1 MGSVPGQIDTTS
13 NGTAPQTGE
22 PGGGDVRAQ
31 PAVSIRHLSKTFPGV
46 RALEDV
52 SLDVRPGTVHALL
65 GQNGC
70 GKSTL
75 IKVLAGFHRP
85 DPGAEAWLGGERFE
99 LGSAPGE
106 VAHALRFVHQ
116 DLGIIN
122 ELDGVDNFSLSL
134 GYARTRFGRVNQRRE
149 LERAQ
154 RLVERFGLDLDL
166 TRPLAEASAVERTI
180 IAIARAL
187 AGWERGEGVLVLD
200 EPTASLPSTEV
211 RRLFDVIQDVKAS
224 GTAVL
229 YVSHRLDEIFE
240 IADYVTVLRGGVV
253 VDERAVS
260 EVTPRELASLIAGQ
274 ETGLERQFLHKAS
287 ASGGKALF
295 QVRGLR
301 TATLRGVDLDVDRGE
316 VLGVAGL
323 LGSGRED
330 LPYAI
335 SGARPAA
342 EVSAR
347 WTIDGQTIDRLDIS
361 SALDLGIALIP
372 GDRAHES
379 VLRELTVLE
388 NISMAMLPRLRGRGG
403 LNQRRER
410 REALEWMRR
419 LEVAEEHIDRPIAT
433 LSGGNQQKVVLA
445 RWLWSEPKVLAMS
458 EPTAGVDIGARQA
471 LYESLRQQAE
481 RGLAVIVCS
490 SDIADLVAVCT
501 RVMVLREGQVVGVL
515 EGERIS
521 TGAIVSATEG
531 ADG

>member
-1 MGSVPGQIDTTS
+1 MLPGENNGTS
-13 NGTAPQTGE
+13 NAGAPA
-22 PGGGDVRAQ
+22 PGAAAAAGDV
-31 PAVSIRHLSKTFPGV
+31 PAISVRGLSKTFPGV
-46 RALEDV
+46 RALNDV
-52 SLDVRPGTVHALL
+52 SLDVLPGTVHALL

-75 IKVLAGFHRP
+75 IKVLAGYHRP
-85 DPGAEAWLGGERFE
+85 DPGAEAWLKGEPFE
-99 LGSAPGE
+99 LGSAAAD
-106 VAHALRFVHQ
+106 VAHSLRFVHQ

-134 GYARTRFGRVNQRRE
+134 GYTRTRFGRVSQRRE
-149 LERAQ
+149 LERA
-154 RLVERFGLDLDL
+154 RALVERFGLDLDL
-166 TRPLAEASAVERTI
+166 TRPLSEASAVERTI

-187 AGWERGEGVLVLD
+187 AGWDRGEGVLVLD
-200 EPTASLPSTEV
+200 EPTASLPSIEV
-211 RRLFDVIQDVKAS
+211 RRLFDVIEDVKAS

-253 VDERAVS
+253 VDERAVA
-260 EVTPRELASLIAGQ
+260 EVGPRELASLIAGQ
-274 ETGLERQFLHKAS
+274 ETGPDSRFLHDHRAR
-287 ASGGKALF
+287 AGEPLL
-295 QVRGLR
+295 QVRGL
-301 TATLRGVDLDVDRGE
+301 TTPTLHGIDIDIDRGE

-335 SGARPAA
+335 AGARSNS

-347 WTIDGQTIDRLDIS
+347 WTIDGQTVDRLDVD
-361 SALDLGIALIP
+361 SALEMGIALIP
-372 GDRAHES
+372 GDRARES
-379 VLRELTVLE
+379 VLREFTVLE
-388 NISMAMLPRLRGRGG
+388 NISMAMLPRLRGRGR
-403 LNQRRER
+403 LDSRRER

-419 LEVAEEHIDRPIAT
+419 LEVAEEHIDRPIST

-471 LYESLRQQAE
+471 LYESLRRQAE

-490 SDIADLVAVCT
+490 SDIADLVAVCS
-501 RVMVLREGQVVGVL
+501 RILVLREGHVVHVL
-515 EGERIS
+515 EREEIS